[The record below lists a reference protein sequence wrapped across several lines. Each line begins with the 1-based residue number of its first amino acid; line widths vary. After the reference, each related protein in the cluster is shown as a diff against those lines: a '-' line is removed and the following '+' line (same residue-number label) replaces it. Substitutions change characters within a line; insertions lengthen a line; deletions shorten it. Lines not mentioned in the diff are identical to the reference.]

1 LKVQELFK
9 RIRNE
14 SVAQITV
21 QKVEDYT
28 EDIARERNE
37 LQQEGCE

>member
-1 LKVQELFK
+1 LKAEEFFES
-9 RIRNE
+9 IRNE
-14 SVAQITV
+14 DFAQITF
-21 QKVEDYT
+21 QKMEDYT